1 MAPRT
6 VPLNTSG
13 TVKLSAAG
21 AGTVTLAPTGLENWH
36 VTRVAV
42 TVTTNVLEPVARVY
56 IGSVAPGNLLAGT
69 YTGSLDSS
77 DEDQYVSPGQPL
89 LCVWTGGDAG
99 ATATLSV
106 FGEVTYER

>member
-1 MAPRT
+1 MTRT

-13 TVKLSAAG
+13 TVKLNAAG
-21 AGTVTLAPTGLENWH
+21 AGTVSISPTGLETWY

-42 TVTTNVLEPVARVY
+42 FVSSNVLEPVAQVY
-56 IGSVAPGNLLAGT
+56 VGSVAPANLLAGT

-77 DEDQYVSPGQPL
+77 DENQTISPGQPL
-89 LCVWTGGDAG
+89 LCAWTGGDAG

-106 FGEVTYER
+106 FGTVEYER

>member
-13 TVKLSAAG
+13 TVKLNAAG
-21 AGTVTLAPTGLENWH
+21 AGTVSIAPTGLETWL

-42 TVTTNVLEPVARVY
+42 SVSSNTLEPVAQVY
-56 IGSVAPGNLLAGT
+56 VGSVGPGNLLAGT

-77 DEDQYVSPGQPL
+77 DENQVVKQAQPL
-89 LCVWTGGDAG
+89 LCAWTGGDAG
-99 ATATLSV
+99 ATATFSV